1 MCVHVMIKKIF
12 RKYASLG
19 RGLTIQQDRDIYIQ
33 QGEDSEFDKLSSD
46 TLEPVTQQGI
56 PINTKVTIK
65 FLSITCPEPDV
76 IVLAGP
82 RHRLGICCVIIQH
95 SSWYGHCHAVTR
107 ISG

>member
-56 PINTKVTIK
+56 PINTEVTIK
-65 FLSITCPEPDV
+65 FLSITCLEPDV
-76 IVLAGP
+76 IVLGP
-82 RHRLGICCVIIQH
+82 DTGWVFV
-95 SSWYGHCHAVTR
+95 A
-107 ISG
+107 